1 MVGGS
6 AIPPFMFMCYTR
18 LSIPPPP
25 LLLILWFCNDSILWF
40 STTMAKRGLHQT
52 YQIQG
57 KDLSQIQRA
66 VQRKDQ
72 CLIQKAV
79 HKYINNG
86 SKNENKSITITT
98 MIDAC
103 TYISYSYTL
112 RTINRNQTYLLAYV
126 REYAILGGNTPFKI
140 FLTAFQLYE
149 GKTIDA

>member
-1 MVGGS
+1 M
-6 AIPPFMFMCYTR
+6 
-18 LSIPPPP
+18 
-25 LLLILWFCNDSILWF
+25 
-40 STTMAKRGLHQT
+40 
-52 YQIQG
+52 
-57 KDLSQIQRA
+57 
-66 VQRKDQ
+66 
-72 CLIQKAV
+72 IQKAV

>member
-1 MVGGS
+1 
-6 AIPPFMFMCYTR
+6 
-18 LSIPPPP
+18 
-25 LLLILWFCNDSILWF
+25 
-40 STTMAKRGLHQT
+40 
-52 YQIQG
+52 
-57 KDLSQIQRA
+57 
-66 VQRKDQ
+66 
-72 CLIQKAV
+72 
-79 HKYINNG
+79 
-86 SKNENKSITITT
+86 